1 MDGVAVD
8 ERGSYERRDEI
19 PVLFPEG
26 AELGDA

>member
-8 ERGSYERRDEI
+8 ERGSYERRYEI
-19 PVLFPEG
+19 SVFFPER